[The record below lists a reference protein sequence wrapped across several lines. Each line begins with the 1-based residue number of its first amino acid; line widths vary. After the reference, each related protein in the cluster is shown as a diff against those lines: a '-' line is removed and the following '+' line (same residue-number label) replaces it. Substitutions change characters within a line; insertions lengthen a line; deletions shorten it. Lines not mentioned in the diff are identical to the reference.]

1 MAQKEM
7 QAPDNLFYIRLSVD
21 EVNRN
26 PNAKN
31 ILKMQQ
37 SINALKQST
46 NFGSPIAEDGVI
58 GSETQDAVKWFRSYD
73 EKIKRFKENAK
84 LQMQKAEFEKSKT
97 KFGDSPNIF
106 EFLKDDDSFNMNEN
120 LEESK

>member
-1 MAQKEM
+1 M
-7 QAPDNLFYIRLSVD
+7 QAPDNLFYIRLTID
-21 EVNRN
+21 EVNKN